1 MSENK
6 TSQSQHEGNEGN
18 VHMGFDPLKLWTAGF
33 ETWMR
38 ISRDNVER
46 LQSFYHRSDDDKR
59 DPLSFW
65 NTGVDALTQVA
76 CDHVERLQ
84 SFYNQAADLE
94 SATYERARKSAKEI
108 GDMMSE
114 SVTYVTDVSREW
126 RKLGLEAARRSARV
140 FRPEE

>member
-6 TSQSQHEGNEGN
+6 TSQSQHEGHAG
-18 VHMGFDPLKLWTAGF
+18 HGDAFDPLKLWTAGL
-33 ETWMR
+33 ETWVR
-38 ISRDNVER
+38 ITRDNVER

-59 DPLSFW
+59 DPMSFW

-84 SFYNQAADLE
+84 SFYNQAADFE

-108 GDMMSE
+108 GDMVSE
-114 SVTYVTDVSREW
+114 SVTYVSDVSREW
-126 RKLGLEAARRSARV
+126 RKMGLETARRSARV